1 MEVKEIIG
9 AAEEKMTKTIEHLKD
24 EMANIR
30 AGKASANV
38 LNGVMVPYYGNMTP
52 INQVASVAIPDAR
65 TITIL
70 PWDKKMIAPIEKAI
84 LDANIGL
91 TPSNNGEQVRLTIP
105 PLTEERRKQLVKQVR
120 AEGEQARVGLRTVRR
135 DAIEVLRKEQKNN
148 GMPEDVAKDGE
159 DSMQKITDKY
169 SKVID
174 EILAVKEKE
183 ILTV

>member
-1 MEVKEIIG
+1 MEVKEIIS
-9 AAEEKMTKTIEHLKD
+9 AAEEKMARSIEHLKD

-30 AGKASANV
+30 AGKASPNV
-38 LNGVMVPYYGNMTP
+38 LNGVMVSYYGNQTP
-52 INQVASVAIPDAR
+52 INQVASVAVPDAR

-70 PWDKKMIAPIEKAI
+70 PWDKKMIPVIEKAI

-91 TPSNNGEQVRLTIP
+91 TPSNNGEHVRLTIP

-120 AEGEQARVGLRTVRR
+120 AEGEQARVGLRNARR
-135 DAIEVLRKEQKNN
+135 DAIETLRKEQKN
-148 GMPEDVAKDGE
+148 GMPEDVVKDGE
-159 DSMQKITDKY
+159 DSMQKTTDKF

-174 EILAVKEKE
+174 EILAAKEKE